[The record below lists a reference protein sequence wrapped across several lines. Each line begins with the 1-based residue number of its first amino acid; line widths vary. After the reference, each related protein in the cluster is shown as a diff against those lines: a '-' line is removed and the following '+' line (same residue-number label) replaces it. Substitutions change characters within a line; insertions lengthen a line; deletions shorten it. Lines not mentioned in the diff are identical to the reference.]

1 MFDLL
6 ELYES
11 HPITVNKDPPP
22 SGTLLTKPN
31 SMGSSRSFREK
42 HLQADKWCMWFPH
55 YILISNITVY
65 QIFLFLQKWY
75 CAAEWARGSYRT
87 HRTGLF
93 ITHHH
98 STACK
103 HMAVQRYA
111 TCWKDVVNKIQKWR
125 SPYST

>member
-1 MFDLL
+1 MFELL
-6 ELYES
+6 ESYES
-11 HPITVNKDPPP
+11 RPITVNKDPPP
-22 SGTLLTKPN
+22 CRDTINKTKFNGKFKKFQRKTSASRQMMYVVSSLYTHFRHYSLL
-31 SMGSSRSFREK
+31 
-42 HLQADKWCMWFPH
+42 
-55 YILISNITVY
+55 VY

-87 HRTGLF
+87 HRTSLF

-111 TCWKDVVNKIQKWR
+111 TCWKDV
-125 SPYST
+125 